1 MKAVPKASHTGRE
14 GFWHGSTEM
23 SRQDTSPSP
32 TMRDAPWEHDQ
43 GEKPKGIGAQSVPC
57 YVRIVGMDKKLIPKA
72 IGKTVCCRVVHWH
85 VVKLPHTDLGT
96 RLAAHRLDG
105 RARPMSFAMSRR
117 QTGDRSTGSTG

>member
-14 GFWHGSTEM
+14 GFWHGSTEVETH
-23 SRQDTSPSP
+23 RQARPHGTHLG
-32 TMRDAPWEHDQ
+32 RHDR
-43 GEKPKGIGAQSVPC
+43 GEKPQGSGAQSVPC

-117 QTGDRSTGSTG
+117 QTGDRSKGLTG